1 MQNRMQ
7 WLLTASL
14 LLLLAPLHAA
24 EVSVAFVN
32 TQRVLEQ
39 APQAASAR
47 DKLQREFAQRD
58 SELVSAGKQLKGLEE
73 RLSRDSSIMSDSER
87 RKLEREILSLQ
98 RELKRDRE
106 AFTEDLNIRRNEEFA
121 KLQRDVAAAIVA
133 LAKENRYDLIFEAGV
148 VYASDRVDITE
159 MVLQRLNRK

>member
-47 DKLQREFAQRD
+47 DKLQREFAPRD